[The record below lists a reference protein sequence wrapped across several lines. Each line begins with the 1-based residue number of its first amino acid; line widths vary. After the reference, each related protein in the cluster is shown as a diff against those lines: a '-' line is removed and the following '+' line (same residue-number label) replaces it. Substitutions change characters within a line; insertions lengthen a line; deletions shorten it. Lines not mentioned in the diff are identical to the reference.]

1 MNLTGSS
8 FGLLKVIGKVL
19 LIPGKI
25 GVYWLCRCECGCLKA
40 VRTNNL
46 TGGNVR
52 SCGRCGKIKHGL
64 YKTLAYSS
72 WVSMKRRCL
81 DENDASYDLYGGR
94 GIGVCDEWLNFEAFY
109 RDMGERPEGTTLER
123 IDVDGDYCKDNC
135 KWASSFEQSRNRR
148 SNRFITAF
156 GETLCFA
163 DAATKYGLSKG
174 CLEARLKKYPP
185 EIALTLPLSKTKPRK
200 E

>member
-25 GVYWLCRCECGCLKA
+25 GVYWLCRCECGRLKA

-52 SCGRCGKIKHGL
+52 SCGKCGKIKHGL

-81 DENDASYDLYGGR
+81 DENDASYDLYG
-94 GIGVCDEWLNFEAFY
+94 D
-109 RDMGERPEGTTLER
+109 
-123 IDVDGDYCKDNC
+123 
-135 KWASSFEQSRNRR
+135 
-148 SNRFITAF
+148 RFV
-156 GETLCFA
+156 
-163 DAATKYGLSKG
+163 
-174 CLEARLKKYPP
+174 
-185 EIALTLPLSKTKPRK
+185 
-200 E
+200 